1 MAVTGLTPVPPH
13 SYCEEEIELCLNSGL
28 STSSGQGSTGSMGL
42 SAARGQ
48 RQRGIHLGVAGSVS
62 VKVAELDLEPAC
74 LLGMGAG
81 PDSPR
86 AEASVA
92 SGTCKVHTSRGTVC
106 LLPGHPD
113 IMSRQQ
119 SEETSRLASPL
130 LKAWPGTG

>member
-1 MAVTGLTPVPPH
+1 MHRLWLEHVFGARQHRLHGLVWSVWAETEG
-13 SYCEEEIELCLNSGL
+13 YTFGGGRKCLS
-28 STSSGQGSTGSMGL
+28 QGGW
-42 SAARGQ
+42 
-48 RQRGIHLGVAGSVS
+48 AGFG
-62 VKVAELDLEPAC
+62 PAC

-81 PDSPR
+81 PDGLGG
-86 AEASVA
+86 EASVA
-92 SGTCKVHTSRGTVC
+92 SGTCEVHTSRGTVC